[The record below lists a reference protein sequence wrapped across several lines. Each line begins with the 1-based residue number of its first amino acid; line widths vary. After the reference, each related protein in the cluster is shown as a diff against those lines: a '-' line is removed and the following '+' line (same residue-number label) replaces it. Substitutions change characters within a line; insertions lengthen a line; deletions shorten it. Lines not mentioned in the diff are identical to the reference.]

1 MDITT
6 LAATLAAWGEFLGG
20 IAVVASLLY
29 LASQIRQNSRQMR
42 AATASA
48 TSQIVFQ
55 DNALIAQD
63 HPDLNRIYWDGLSA
77 PDSLSEAD
85 RRRFD
90 PLLAT
95 VMESNRQLL
104 RFARDGLVSPEVWE
118 EQEKGMRWFAQQPG
132 FQQWWARWL
141 GNFGGD
147 CVKTFDDLIR
157 EGEGAGCAN
166 YAPPRSDASPAR
178 PRAPIGRP
186 RAVVRTQSA
195 LYRCLLVSRSF
206 R

>member
-1 MDITT
+1 MDIT
-6 LAATLAAWGEFLGG
+6 TLAAWGEFLGG
-20 IAVVASLLY
+20 IAVVVSLVY
-29 LASQIRQNSRQMR
+29 LAGQIRQNSRQMR

-55 DNALIAQD
+55 HNALIAQD
-63 HPDLNRIYWDGLSA
+63 PDLNRICWDGLSA
-77 PDSLSEAD
+77 PDSLSEGD

-132 FQQWWARWL
+132 FQQWWARWR

-147 CVKTFDDLIR
+147 YVKTFDDLIR
-157 EGEGAGCAN
+157 GGEAAG
-166 YAPPRSDASPAR
+166 
-178 PRAPIGRP
+178 
-186 RAVVRTQSA
+186 
-195 LYRCLLVSRSF
+195 
-206 R
+206 